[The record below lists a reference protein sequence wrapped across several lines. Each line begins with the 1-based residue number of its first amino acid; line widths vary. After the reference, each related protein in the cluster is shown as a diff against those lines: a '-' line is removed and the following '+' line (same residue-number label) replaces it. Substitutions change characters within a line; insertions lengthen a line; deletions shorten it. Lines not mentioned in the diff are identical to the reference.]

1 MKSDGSKR
9 TESFRSVAQRRRDVL
24 RLGLA
29 AGALAASPA
38 ALRAQ
43 AAYPSRPVHVL
54 LGFAAGGSSDVI
66 GRLVCQWLSEHFSGR
81 PFVFDDKPGAG
92 SNIATEIVAK
102 EAPDG
107 YSLLWCT
114 SANAINATLYQNLN
128 FDFLRDFTPAA
139 GVFRVP
145 NVLEVHPSV
154 PVKTVP
160 EFIAYAKANP
170 GKLNYASG
178 GIGAT
183 QHMSAELFKFMT
195 GIDMK
200 HVPYRGSA
208 PALIDLLSGQVQ
220 VMFDLLPA
228 SIGYI
233 RAGKLRALA
242 VTTAQKSEA
251 LPELPTIGEF
261 VPGYEASTWNGVVA
275 PEGTP
280 ADVIQK
286 LNGAIN
292 AALADATIEARL
304 ADLGATAIRGSSAEF
319 GKFLADEVGQGD
331 QVRGH
336 QGRLAAARCC
346 AAIGPHYRR
355 RNLAVRAR
363 TRLYWPRSRFA
374 PQLTYQSR
382 RFGNGCRRV
391 PAPAES
397 PAAARALDGG
407 GGVW

>member
-1 MKSDGSKR
+1 
-9 TESFRSVAQRRRDVL
+9 
-24 RLGLA
+24 
-29 AGALAASPA
+29 
-38 ALRAQ
+38 
-43 AAYPSRPVHVL
+43 VHVL
-54 LGFAAGGSSDVI
+54 LGFAAGGSSSVI
-66 GRLVCQWLSEHFSGR
+66 GQMMCQWVSEHLGR
-81 PFVFDDKPGAG
+81 PFVFDNKPGAG

-128 FDFLRDFTPAA
+128 FDFLRDFAPVA
-139 GVFRVP
+139 GTFRVP

-170 GKLNYASG
+170 GKLNFASG
-178 GIGAT
+178 GIGST
-183 QHMSAELFKFMT
+183 SHMAAELFKFMT

-208 PALIDLLSGQVQ
+208 PALIDMLSGQVQ

-233 RAGKLRALA
+233 RAGKLRALG

-275 PEGTP
+275 PKGTP
-280 ADVIQK
+280 ADAIGK
-286 LNGAIN
+286 LNTAIN
-292 AALADATIEARL
+292 AALEDATIKARL
-304 ADLGATAIRGSSAEF
+304 ADLGATTLPG
-319 GKFLADEVGQGD
+319 
-331 QVRGH
+331 
-336 QGRLAAARCC
+336 
-346 AAIGPHYRR
+346 
-355 RNLAVRAR
+355 
-363 TRLYWPRSRFA
+363 
-374 PQLTYQSR
+374 
-382 RFGNGCRRV
+382 
-391 PAPAES
+391 APADFGTLLVDETTKW
-397 PAAARALDGG
+397 AKVIKFAGIKAG
-407 GGVW
+407 

>member
-1 MKSDGSKR
+1 MNNGGSKGTDSSR
-9 TESFRSVAQRRRDVL
+9 NLMPRRRDVL
-24 RLGLA
+24 QLSLGA
-29 AGALAASPA
+29 SALAVLPGA
-38 ALRAQ
+38 AHAQ

-66 GRLVCQWLSEHFSGR
+66 GRMVCQWLSEHLGKA
-81 PFVFDDKPGAG
+81 FVFDNKTGAA

-114 SANAINATLYQNLN
+114 SANASNATLYENLN
-128 FDFLRDFTPAA
+128 FDFLRDFAPVA
-139 GVFRVP
+139 GTFRVP

-154 PVKTVP
+154 PVNTVP

-170 GKLNYASG
+170 GKLNFASG
-178 GIGAT
+178 GVGAS
-183 QHMSAELFKFMT
+183 QHMAAELFKFMT

-220 VMFDLLPA
+220 VMFDLVPA

-233 RAGKLRALA
+233 RADKLRALA
-242 VTTAQKSEA
+242 VTTAEKSEA

-275 PEGTP
+275 PKGTP
-280 ADVIQK
+280 PDIVQK
-286 LNGAIN
+286 TQRRDQRRARRCHHQGA
-292 AALADATIEARL
+292 ARRPRRIDPDHV
-304 ADLGATAIRGSSAEF
+304 AYGVRQVRGRRSRQM
-319 GKFLADEVGQGD
+319 GQGD

-336 QGRLAAARCC
+336 QGGLTVKFQEVVHSVAAEEAEVAETSVIPRGTEWTRIRMLA
-346 AAIGPHYRR
+346 
-355 RNLAVRAR
+355 
-363 TRLYWPRSRFA
+363 
-374 PQLTYQSR
+374 
-382 RFGNGCRRV
+382 
-391 PAPAES
+391 
-397 PAAARALDGG
+397 
-407 GGVW
+407 

>member
-1 MKSDGSKR
+1 MNPGGSKR
-9 TESFRSVAQRRRDVL
+9 AETARHMAPRRRDVL
-24 RLGLA
+24 QLGLA

-66 GRLVCQWLSEHFSGR
+66 GRLVCQWLSENLKR

-102 EAPDG
+102 EVPDG

-128 FDFLRDFTPAA
+128 FDFLRDFAPVA

-195 GIDMK
+195 GVDMK

-233 RAGKLRALA
+233 RADKLRALA

-275 PEGTP
+275 PKGTP
-280 ADVIQK
+280 AEVIEK
-286 LNGAIN
+286 LSGTIN
-292 AALADATIEARL
+292 SALAAPTIKARL
-304 ADLGATAIRGSSAEF
+304 ADLGATTMPGSSADF
-319 GKFLADEVGQGD
+319 AKFLGDETAKWAKV
-331 QVRGH
+331 
-336 QGRLAAARCC
+336 
-346 AAIGPHYRR
+346 IK
-355 RNLAVRAR
+355 
-363 TRLYWPRSRFA
+363 FA
-374 PQLTYQSR
+374 
-382 RFGNGCRRV
+382 GIKAG
-391 PAPAES
+391 
-397 PAAARALDGG
+397 
-407 GGVW
+407 

>member
-1 MKSDGSKR
+1 MNAGGSKIA
-9 TESFRSVAQRRRDVL
+9 ESWRSLTPRRRDVL
-24 RLGLA
+24 QLGLA
-29 AGALAASPA
+29 AGTLAALPA
-38 ALRAQ
+38 AARAQ
-43 AAYPSRPVHVL
+43 AAYPARPVHVL

-66 GRLVCQWLSEHFSGR
+66 GRLVCQWLSEHLGR
-81 PFVFDDKPGAG
+81 AFVFDNKPGAA

-114 SANAINATLYQNLN
+114 SANATNATLYQNLN
-128 FDFLRDFTPAA
+128 FDFLRDFAA
-139 GVFRVP
+139 VAGTFRVP

-170 GKLNYASG
+170 GKLNFASG

-233 RAGKLRALA
+233 RSGKLRALA

-251 LPELPTIGEF
+251 LPDLPTIGEF

-275 PEGTP
+275 PKGTP
-280 ADVIQK
+280 PDVIEK

-292 AALADATIEARL
+292 AALADATVKARL
-304 ADLGATAIRGSSAEF
+304 TDLGATALIYSPAEF
-319 GKFLADEVGQGD
+319 GKFLADETAKWAKV
-331 QVRGH
+331 
-336 QGRLAAARCC
+336 
-346 AAIGPHYRR
+346 IK
-355 RNLAVRAR
+355 
-363 TRLYWPRSRFA
+363 FA
-374 PQLTYQSR
+374 
-382 RFGNGCRRV
+382 GIKAG
-391 PAPAES
+391 
-397 PAAARALDGG
+397 
-407 GGVW
+407 

>member
-1 MKSDGSKR
+1 M
-9 TESFRSVAQRRRDVL
+9 
-24 RLGLA
+24 
-29 AGALAASPA
+29 AASPG
-38 ALRAQ
+38 ALRAET
-43 AAYPSRPVHVL
+43 AYPSRPVHML
-54 LGFAAGGSSDVI
+54 LGFSAGGSSDVI
-66 GRLVCQWLSEHFSGR
+66 GRLVCQYLSERLRR

-92 SNIATEIVAK
+92 SNIATEIIAK

-128 FDFLRDFTPAA
+128 FDFLRDFAPVAS
-139 GVFRVP
+139 VFRVP

-170 GKLNYASG
+170 GKLNFASG

-208 PALIDLLSGQVQ
+208 PALIDLLGGQVQ

-228 SIGYI
+228 SLGYI

-242 VTTAQKSEA
+242 VTTAEKSAA
-251 LPELPTIGEF
+251 LPELPTIAAF
-261 VPGYEASTWNGVVA
+261 VPGYEASTWNGIVA
-275 PEGTP
+275 PKGTP
-280 ADVIQK
+280 ADVIEK

-292 AALADATIEARL
+292 AALADATIKAHL
-304 ADLGATAIRGSSAEF
+304 ADLGATTMPGSSAQF
-319 GKFLADEVGQGD
+319 SNFLADETAKWAKV
-331 QVRGH
+331 
-336 QGRLAAARCC
+336 
-346 AAIGPHYRR
+346 I
-355 RNLAVRAR
+355 
-363 TRLYWPRSRFA
+363 TFA
-374 PQLTYQSR
+374 
-382 RFGNGCRRV
+382 GIKAG
-391 PAPAES
+391 
-397 PAAARALDGG
+397 
-407 GGVW
+407 